1 MYNDCLYIRSEVEFV
16 MTIPKTVVNVGAC
29 VVGNTDN
36 IEVEFKSESEIPS
49 TWDIRW
55 AEDAES
61 IIWAQ

>member
-1 MYNDCLYIRSEVEFV
+1 MYSDCLYIRSEVEFV

-29 VVGNTDN
+29 VVGRTDN